1 MRRIIS
7 KVLIAG
13 TVILLLTTLCF
24 AQDSSRIII
33 LSSIVGTSIEPEERD
48 YYKLFQS
55 YDDFN
60 EAVIYQG
67 ADSLFYYKI
76 TFFKDGS
83 LKDTTFKISYG
94 LMINW
99 AGRIEYFEILKKG
112 DLKFKSASITLHYA
126 NGEIVKTPKPYK
138 NKLQTS
144 GSFFFKRIPLNDK
157 KLDHEKLI
165 KKDFQLGVSFGV
177 VHNSSTFD
185 GLGDVFNLLEENI
198 PEDPYVVEK
207 TNFTFKATPLLSIGV
222 LALYKNMIMGEIEY
236 SLSIKNNDY
245 SNLDYGSFIVSISYL
260 FQFSQTILPYL
271 SAGYMGYNFEVVKNY
286 SVIVNDRNGRLES
299 ITLNGNAK
307 GPVFGLGIIFNIAPM
322 VNVNLFGR
330 YKILGNPKVIQ
341 DNRQNLSD
349 FETNVDA
356 NGFEIGATFI
366 FKY

>member
-1 MRRIIS
+1 MEKLVS
-7 KVLIAG
+7 KVLIVG
-13 TVILLLTTLCF
+13 TLILFQSSLCF

-33 LSSIVGTSIEPEERD
+33 LSSRVGTSIDSEERD
-48 YYKLFQS
+48 YYRLFQS

-67 ADSLFYYKI
+67 TDSLFYYKI
-76 TFFKDGS
+76 TLLKDGS
-83 LKDTTFKISYG
+83 LKDTTFKISYK

-99 AGRIEYFEILKKG
+99 AGRIKYFELLKKG
-112 DLKFKSASITLHYA
+112 DLKFKTSSITLHYA

-138 NKLQTS
+138 NKLEII
-144 GSFFFKRIPLNDK
+144 GSIKRIPLSDK

-177 VHNSSTFD
+177 VQNLATFD
-185 GLGDVFNLLEENI
+185 GLGDVFNLLEKNI

-207 TNFTFKATPLLSIGV
+207 TNFTFNATPLFRIGI
-222 LALYKNMIMGEIEY
+222 LGLYKNMIMGEIEY
-236 SLSIKNNDY
+236 SSSIKNNDY
-245 SNLDYGSFIVSISYL
+245 SNLDYGSFIVSVSYL
-260 FQFSQTILPYL
+260 YQFSQTVLPYL

-286 SVIVNDRNGRLES
+286 SVIVNDSNGRLES